1 MFPEICSLGY
11 SFLPVYA
18 AEKAAL
24 KFPHPASTAFMS
36 ESESP
41 KEPEQLREL
50 LIRGPSFETTDE
62 GLRSHFE
69 QWGALTDCVV
79 TSDPNAKRP
88 RGFGFVAHALEEAKG
103 RPHKADGRAV
113 EPKRAVSRE
122 HCQRP
127 GAHLP
132 VKEVFVGGI
141 KEDAEEHRLRDY
153 LEQYGKLT

>member
-1 MFPEICSLGY
+1 MTQIKNKSG
-11 SFLPVYA
+11 FLPVYA

-69 QWGALTDCVV
+69 QWGALTGCVV

-88 RGFGFVAHALEEAKG
+88 RGFGFVTHALEEAKG
-103 RPHKADGRAV
+103 RPRKADGRAV
-113 EPKRAVSRE
+113 EPEGRLERALSQTWGPLTCERGF
-122 HCQRP
+122 CC
-127 GAHLP
+127 
-132 VKEVFVGGI
+132 GI

-153 LEQYGKLT
+153 LEQYGNLT

>member
-1 MFPEICSLGY
+1 MSNGERSQ
-11 SFLPVYA
+11 
-18 AEKAAL
+18 
-24 KFPHPASTAFMS
+24 TA
-36 ESESP
+36 
-41 KEPEQLREL
+41 
-50 LIRGPSFETTDE
+50 
-62 GLRSHFE
+62 
-69 QWGALTDCVV
+69 V

-88 RGFGFVAHALEEAKG
+88 RGFGFVAHALKEAKG

>member
-1 MFPEICSLGY
+1 M
-11 SFLPVYA
+11 YA
-18 AEKAAL
+18 AEKASL

-69 QWGALTDCVV
+69 QWGALTGCVV

-88 RGFGFVAHALEEAKG
+88 RGFGFVTHALEEAKG
-103 RPHKADGRAV
+103 RPRKADGRAV
-113 EPKRAVSRE
+113 ESKRAVSRE

-132 VKEVFVGGI
+132 VKEVFVVAL
-141 KEDAEEHRLRDY
+141 KKTLKSTA
-153 LEQYGKLT
+153 